1 MMKIFK
7 KIAMKDIKHRLA
19 DLVLVLATRVAHV
32 EDDDFDEILNESK
45 WQQKLLKRLLS
56 CLLPFCRQNEMW

>member
-32 EDDDFDEILNESK
+32 EDDDFDEI
-45 WQQKLLKRLLS
+45 
-56 CLLPFCRQNEMW
+56 